1 MLSTAPEAPSL
12 WIGNRNSVKLL
23 RHLDI
28 QLEKLDDASN
38 HLRASVEPRPLA
50 IERREKRKGIHH
62 VKGLPENLSYQVG
75 KFSLLDTY
83 VMIMMLVAGAAM
95 LFLMLRGR
103 TGGVTEGC
111 MANQTSPFGQAQQS
125 AWVDLP
131 NEHQASTAAGF
142 GLEYPEFESSVYTEK
157 KFRAYTEQVF
167 EVWYEDSAGNEGM
180 RYSKAH
186 TCGMKNVYI
195 ADFKFKSMNIEEIDG
210 KEVSL
215 YGDGKGIG
223 FVTWDEGEYSYCIQ
237 CLGNMQPYE
246 DAVNMMKAMK

>member
-1 MLSTAPEAPSL
+1 MRRMAFSVEKIRRKLYHIAIAGVLMSE
-12 WIGNRNSVKLL
+12 NRNQKA
-23 RHLDI
+23 
-28 QLEKLDDASN
+28 DA
-38 HLRASVEPRPLA
+38 
-50 IERREKRKGIHH
+50 K
-62 VKGLPENLSYQVG
+62 
-75 KFSLLDTY
+75 TY
-83 VMIMMLVAGAAM
+83 SMIMMLVAGAAM

-157 KFRAYTEQVF
+157 KFRAYTEQGF

-223 FVTWDEGEYSYCIQ
+223 FVTWDDGEYSYCIE
-237 CLGNMQPYE
+237 CLDNMQPYE

>member
-1 MLSTAPEAPSL
+1 MSE
-12 WIGNRNSVKLL
+12 NRNQKA
-23 RHLDI
+23 
-28 QLEKLDDASN
+28 DA
-38 HLRASVEPRPLA
+38 
-50 IERREKRKGIHH
+50 K
-62 VKGLPENLSYQVG
+62 
-75 KFSLLDTY
+75 TY
-83 VMIMMLVAGAAM
+83 SMIMMLVAGAAM

-223 FVTWDEGEYSYCIQ
+223 FVTWDDGEYSYCIE
-237 CLGNMQPYE
+237 CLDNMQPYE

>member
-1 MLSTAPEAPSL
+1 MRRMAFSVEKIRRKLYHIAITGVLMSE
-12 WIGNRNSVKLL
+12 NRNQKA
-23 RHLDI
+23 
-28 QLEKLDDASN
+28 DA
-38 HLRASVEPRPLA
+38 
-50 IERREKRKGIHH
+50 K
-62 VKGLPENLSYQVG
+62 
-75 KFSLLDTY
+75 TY
-83 VMIMMLVAGAAM
+83 SMIMMLVAGAAM

-131 NEHQASTAAGF
+131 NEHQTSTAAGF

-223 FVTWDEGEYSYCIQ
+223 FVTWDDGEYSYCIE
-237 CLGNMQPYE
+237 CLDNMQPYE